1 MLNQQQIKGNWNE
14 IKGKVRER
22 WGQLTDDELTRAKG
36 DAEQLVGL
44 IQRKTGE
51 AREAIEGFLDEL
63 AASDSPLHQATE
75 TVSRYAQQAAHAVQ
89 EGSQQAVE
97 QANEQ
102 LHATYVQTQR
112 LVRTRPVESLAVCF
126 GVGLI
131 TGVVV
136 AISMRGR

>member
-22 WGQLTDDELTRAKG
+22 WGQVTDDDLSRAKG
-36 DAEQLVGL
+36 DGEQLVGL

-51 AREAIEGFLDEL
+51 AREAIEGFFDEL
-63 AASDSPLHQATE
+63 GGGSTLEQAGEAVSQYTQKAAK
-75 TVSRYAQQAAHAVQ
+75 AVQ
-89 EGSQQAVE
+89 DTSQQVMD

-112 LVRTRPVESLAVCF
+112 LVRNRPVESLAVCF

-131 TGVVV
+131 TGVVI